1 MKKAYYLL
9 PNAITQIGFKN
20 IGEGPVE
27 AAVRKKGLFSSSS
40 LYCGQL
46 STLDFI
52 LSAANVQQ

>member
-27 AAVRKKGLFSSSS
+27 AAVRKKG
-40 LYCGQL
+40 YPPPPNIA
-46 STLDFI
+46 D
-52 LSAANVQQ
+52 N

>member
-27 AAVRKKGLFSSSS
+27 AAVRKKGLSSS

>member
-27 AAVRKKGLFSSSS
+27 AAVRKKGLFSSS